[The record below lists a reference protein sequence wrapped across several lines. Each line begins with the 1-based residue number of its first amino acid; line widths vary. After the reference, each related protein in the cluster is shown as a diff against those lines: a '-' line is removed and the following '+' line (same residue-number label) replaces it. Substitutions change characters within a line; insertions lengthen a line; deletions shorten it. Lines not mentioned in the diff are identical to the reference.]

1 MVELCL
7 LPAGVARDR
16 LDRLFT
22 ALWLFIVSVSV
33 HDAYLSLVY
42 RNTLSEFEVNPIAN
56 ALLWPG
62 SNNVWLLIAAKA
74 MGTILAASGLLVLFA
89 TRRQLGTIAV
99 VAVAGFQFGLLLYL
113 SIDRHVLTVLG
124 FLTL

>member
-1 MVELCL
+1 
-7 LPAGVARDR
+7 
-16 LDRLFT
+16 
-22 ALWLFIVSVSV
+22 
-33 HDAYLSLVY
+33 
-42 RNTLSEFEVNPIAN
+42 VNPIAN